1 MYRLTFD
8 DLKSIDYDDY
18 KNYRVIFKN
27 SGNTFSF
34 REFMCDLSALFDNR
48 YPVNHILQKFKK
60 EAGPSAEIIIQK
72 MVLRSA
78 SELGLGDFKNF
89 CFQDFD
95 DYIFKRSEETNVNL
109 EGYYKCLRK
118 IWNIITKLPN
128 SHGEDCF

>member
-8 DLKSIDYDDY
+8 DLKSIDQDDY

-95 DYIFKRSEETNVNL
+95 DYAVFVFNDEMELLNNTIQKFEKTLNRAIKNYGQNDPV
-109 EGYYKCLRK
+109 Y
-118 IWNIITKLPN
+118 
-128 SHGEDCF
+128 